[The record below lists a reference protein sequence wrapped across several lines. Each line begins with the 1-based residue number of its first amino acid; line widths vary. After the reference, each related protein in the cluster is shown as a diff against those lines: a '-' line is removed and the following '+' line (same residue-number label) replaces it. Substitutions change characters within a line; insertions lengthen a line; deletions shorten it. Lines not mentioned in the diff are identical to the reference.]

1 MQCIMPLVILFSA
14 GVEASPQPAE
24 GVGAWPAERGSHRAV
39 VQVDRPADA
48 VWIDLPWRRRDA
60 EPEKKAVLVFDAATG
75 KQVDNATVVRATPA
89 CGDIVF
95 QPATAPGKYY
105 VYYLPTSQTGVG
117 YFPEAAYDR
126 IRETADAAWR
136 SRVGL
141 PAGPRK
147 QETWR
152 QRPQA
157 QLVGFEAIDAY
168 DKFTSMERIATP
180 QEVGG
185 LLAADPQAAFFLF
198 PEDREHPIRMS
209 DRLPQRWVNAG
220 LRDCF
225 AGNACRGEFYA
236 FQIGVF
242 AAARAGRRE
251 HRERGSSPA
260 IGRCPPDPGVGDPLL
275 QQRRNRPRPPALS
288 EDGGG
293 GQGEGRRALVR
304 RPGPGR
310 CGARPV

>member
-1 MQCIMPLVILFSA
+1 MN
-14 GVEASPQPAE
+14 
-24 GVGAWPAERGSHRAV
+24 
-39 VQVDRPADA
+39 RPADA
-48 VWIDLPWRRRDA
+48 VWIHLPWRRRDA

-75 KQVDNATVVRATPA
+75 KQVANATVVKATPA

-105 VYYLPTSQTGVG
+105 VYYLPTSRIGVG

-126 IRETADAAWR
+126 IRQTADEAWR

-141 PAGPRK
+141 AAEALK

-157 QLVGFEAIDAY
+157 ELVGFEAIDQY

-180 QEVGG
+180 QEVAR
-185 LLAADPQAAFFLF
+185 LLAADPQAAYLLF

-209 DRLPQRWVNAG
+209 GNLPKRWIDAG
-220 LRDCF
+220 LRDCL
-225 AGNACRGEFYA
+225 AGKACRGEFYA

-242 AAARAGRRE
+242 AAQRGLEDVSIVSDDLRPRA
-251 HRERGSSPA
+251 A
-260 IGRCPPDPGVGDPLL
+260 AAPPDSGGGDPLL
-275 QQRRNRPRPPALS
+275 QHGRNRLRRPAVS
-288 EDGGG
+288 EDGGR
-293 GQGEGRRALVR
+293 GQGEGRRSVVR